1 MANRH
6 RGEIDAVLDG
16 KAYTLCL
23 TLGALAELEQAFGA
37 GDLGALAERLG
48 QGRMSARDAIRI
60 LTAGLRAAG
69 HDVDEQ
75 SVSRMR
81 AEGAAS
87 GFVTIVARLLAAT
100 FADADDV
107 LSGLR

>member
-16 KAYTLCL
+16 TPYTLCL
-23 TLGALAELEQAFGA
+23 TLGALAELEHAFGA
-37 GDLGALAERLG
+37 GDLGQLAERLG

-69 HDVDEQ
+69 HDVTEEA
-75 SVSRMR
+75 VSRMQ
-81 AEGAAS
+81 AEGAAA

-100 FADADDV
+100 FADGDDV

>member
-6 RGEIDAVLDG
+6 RGEIEAVLDG
-16 KAYTLCL
+16 KTYTLCL

-37 GDLGALAERLG
+37 SDLTVLAGRFG

-60 LTAGLRAAG
+60 LTAGLRATG
-69 HDVDEQ
+69 HDVSEDHVAGMQ
-75 SVSRMR
+75 
-81 AEGAAS
+81 ADGAAV

-100 FADADDV
+100 FADTDDV
-107 LSGLR
+107 LSSVK